1 MLVENIHICH
11 IKLNIISGG
20 QSNRSRTDNT
30 DARDNE
36 TDGKGKRRNWKGIS
50 NKSLSHKL

>member
-50 NKSLSHKL
+50 NKSLES